1 MIKTTQSLL
10 KELDTYRTP
19 SMKIKRMVKAG
30 ELYVVKRG
38 FYETDRSCP
47 PAYLSGVIYGPSY
60 LSFEYAL
67 SVYGLIPERVDVF
80 TAATLRKNRSK
91 RFSNTF
97 GHYSYRDIPES
108 AFPYG
113 ITVRTE
119 GEYAWLM
126 ATPEKALCDL
136 LYVKQSIDNT
146 SDLEGLLFDSLRI
159 EEDDFDELD
168 REQLLFLSERY
179 KSSHLRILKRYVEE
193 KNEQSDS
200 GHARAI

>member
-1 MIKTTQSLL
+1 MIKTTQALL

-19 SMKIKRMVKAG
+19 ATKIERMVKAG

-38 FYETDRSCP
+38 LYETDISCP

-67 SVYGLIPERVDVF
+67 AVYDMIPERVEVF

-91 RFSNTF
+91 KYSNTF
-97 GHYSYRDIPES
+97 GLYTYRDIPES

-113 ITVRTE
+113 ITLRTE
-119 GEYAWLM
+119 GAYAWLI

-136 LYVKQSIDNT
+136 LYAKQNIDSI

-159 EEDDFDELD
+159 EEDDFNELD
-168 REQLLFLSERY
+168 KERLLFLSKRY
-179 KSSHLRILKRYVEE
+179 KSQNLKCLSKYMEE
-193 KNEQSDS
+193 KK
-200 GHARAI
+200 

>member
-1 MIKTTQSLL
+1 MIKTTQALL

-19 SMKIKRMVKAG
+19 ATKIERMVKAG

-38 FYETDRSCP
+38 LYETDISCP

-67 SVYGLIPERVDVF
+67 SFYDLIPERVEVF

-91 RFSNTF
+91 KYSNTF
-97 GHYSYRDIPES
+97 GLYTYRDIPES
-108 AFPYG
+108 VFPYG
-113 ITVRTE
+113 ITVSTE
-119 GEYAWLM
+119 REYSWLI

-136 LYVKQSIDNT
+136 LYAKQSIDSI

-159 EEDDFDELD
+159 EEDDFNELD
-168 REQLLFLSERY
+168 KEQLLFLSERY
-179 KSSHLRILKRYVEE
+179 KSQNLKYLRRYVEE
-193 KNEQSDS
+193 KK
-200 GHARAI
+200 

>member
-1 MIKTTQSLL
+1 MIKTTQLLL

-19 SMKIKRMVKAG
+19 ATKIGRMVNAG

-38 FYETDRSCP
+38 LYETDKSCP

-67 SVYGLIPERVDVF
+67 SVYGMIPERVEVF

-91 RFSNTF
+91 KFSNTF
-97 GHYSYRDIPES
+97 GLYTYRDIPES

-113 ITVRTE
+113 ITIRTE
-119 GEYAWLM
+119 GEYSWLI

-136 LYVKQSIDNT
+136 LYAKQSVDST

-159 EEDDFDELD
+159 EEDDFNELD
-168 REQLLFLSERY
+168 RERLLFLSIRY
-179 KSSHLRILKRYVEE
+179 KSQNLKCLRRYMEE
-193 KNEQSDS
+193 KK
-200 GHARAI
+200 

>member
-1 MIKTTQSLL
+1 MIKTTQALL

-19 SMKIKRMVKAG
+19 ATKIERMVNAG

-38 FYETDRSCP
+38 LYETDRSCP

-67 SVYGLIPERVDVF
+67 SVYGMIPERVEVF
-80 TAATLRKNRSK
+80 TAATFRKNRSK
-91 RFSNTF
+91 KYSNTF
-97 GHYSYRDIPES
+97 GLYTYRDIPES

-119 GEYAWLM
+119 GEYSWLI

-136 LYVKQSIDNT
+136 LYAKQSVDST
-146 SDLEGLLFDSLRI
+146 SDLEGLLFNSLRI
-159 EEDDFDELD
+159 EEEDFNELD
-168 REQLLFLSERY
+168 RERLLFLSKRY
-179 KSSHLRILKRYVEE
+179 KSQNLKCLIRYMEGI
-193 KNEQSDS
+193 K
-200 GHARAI
+200 